1 MPLTALEWVLCV
13 ATSVNVAALVRMRKR
28 YMQALVAGALN
39 LMFLAVAAHDI
50 RLLAAPAVVI
60 IILALISRRSD
71 RPPAT
76 LKS

>member
-1 MPLTALEWVLCV
+1 
-13 ATSVNVAALVRMRKR
+13 MRKR